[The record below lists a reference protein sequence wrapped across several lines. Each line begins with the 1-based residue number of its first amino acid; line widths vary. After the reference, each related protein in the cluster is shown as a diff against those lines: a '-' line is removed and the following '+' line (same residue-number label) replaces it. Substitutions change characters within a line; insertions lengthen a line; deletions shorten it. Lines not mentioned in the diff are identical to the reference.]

1 MKIRIK
7 FCEKWIRKASKHWNR
22 WNSTW
27 YSIQKKKKWFT
38 IENPFFNVSLFLS
51 IQCRLF
57 LYILKF
63 LTVVNRFFSIHLYVH
78 FRKDFGLLFKP
89 SKSWALHVHTYTLR
103 HNHVKC
109 GKASFLTTR
118 QRDDDTH
125 IFKSRFLQLFS
136 WHKSF

>member
-1 MKIRIK
+1 MCIAYCFILFQSQISMIIMNTMNFLIKNCITYQNQKWFVNPYRKTKYHKMKIRIK
-7 FCEKWIRKASKHWNR
+7 FCEKWIRKVSKHWNR

-38 IENPFFNVSLFLS
+38 IEKPFFNVSLFLS

-78 FRKDFGLLFKP
+78 FRKDFGLLF
-89 SKSWALHVHTYTLR
+89 
-103 HNHVKC
+103 
-109 GKASFLTTR
+109 
-118 QRDDDTH
+118 
-125 IFKSRFLQLFS
+125 
-136 WHKSF
+136 